1 MNHQEKCLKR
11 ALVAMMVSALTLV
24 MRADDPPPTNAET
37 DVVEDTAASES
48 SPRLTFHGYL
58 SQAFGK
64 SDGHQILGI
73 SEDGT
78 TDYRTAALQMRYDW
92 RDGDSFV
99 LQLAHERNGKS
110 VTAQGADAEL
120 DWAFYRHQFR
130 DGTSV
135 RVGRMPLPFGIYNE
149 IRDVGTALPFY
160 RPPNS
165 FYGEGSYSS
174 ETLDGI
180 AVSRTFFTSS
190 PWSLNVEGYYGG
202 WQFLQ
207 QDLETEATV
216 DNAVGVQAWLG
227 TPIEGLDIGVG
238 AYQAE
243 ASNLVLVGV
252 DGAGQQ
258 RIEATQQS
266 LHASLRGDIGRFL
279 LAAEYRNYDL
289 NLATQR
295 TAYAQ
300 FGVRLTDRVS
310 AFVRGERGELSFAG
324 AQAPSV
330 ELDRDYAVSL
340 NYAVH
345 PDVILKFEAH
355 RYRGY
360 GAEDVQLNIFD
371 QPQIRAN
378 YVLISLSTSF

>member
-1 MNHQEKCLKR
+1 MMLW
-11 ALVAMMVSALTLV
+11 ALALAIY
-24 MRADDPPPTNAET
+24 ADDPPPQTDAET
-37 DVVEDTAASES
+37 EVADDTAPAES
-48 SPRLTFHGYL
+48 APRLTFHGYL

-64 SDGHQILGI
+64 SDGRQILGI

-92 RDGDSFV
+92 RDADAFV

-110 VTAQGADAEL
+110 VTSQGADVEL

-180 AVSRTFFTSS
+180 AVNRTFFASS

-202 WQFLQ
+202 WQFVQ

-216 DNAVGVQAWLG
+216 DNAVGFQAWLG

-238 AYQAE
+238 AYQAD
-243 ASNLVLVGV
+243 ARNLVLVGM

-258 RIEATQQS
+258 RFEATQQS

-279 LAAEYRNYDL
+279 LAAEYRTYDL
-289 NLATQR
+289 TLATSR

-300 FGVRLTDRVS
+300 FGVRLSDRIS
-310 AFVRGERGELSFAG
+310 TFVRGERGELSFAG
-324 AQAPSV
+324 AQTSSV
-330 ELDRDYAVSL
+330 ELERDYAVSL
-340 NYAVH
+340 NYAVR
-345 PDVILKFEAH
+345 PDVVLKFEAH
-355 RYRGY
+355 RYKGY
-360 GAEDVQLNIFD
+360 GAEDVQLNIFNQ
-371 QPQIRAN
+371 QPERAN